1 MINFKKD
8 GFRKGGSDFGGRPK
22 FGGGR
27 SGGSERFGGND
38 RGGDR
43 GGRDDRGS
51 RSGGSPELFSAVCT
65 ACKKQCEVPFRPS
78 ADKPVYCRDCFMNHD
93 KGFVQDTRSDNRRG
107 GDDSRRESRPPQ
119 RDSQYSRPEINAGQK
134 SAGNDELKK
143 QIAILESKVNRIIEL
158 LTVEVKS
165 PEVIET
171 PKAPKVEKVAV
182 KEIKAK
188 TVKSKATEVKPKA
201 KVTKVVEKVAS
212 KTPAKKKVVEKTV
225 KKAKK

>member
-27 SGGSERFGGND
+27 SGGNERFGGND

-43 GGRDDRGS
+43 GHRDDRGS
-51 RSGGSPELFSAVCT
+51 RSGGSSELFSAVCT

-93 KGFVQDTRSDNRRG
+93 KGFVQDTRPSSSRG
-107 GDDSRRESRPPQ
+107 GDDSRRESRPSQ
-119 RDSQYSRPEINAGQK
+119 RDTQYGRPEINAGQK
-134 SAGNDELKK
+134 SADNDELKK

-158 LTVEVKS
+158 LTVEVKA
-165 PEVIET
+165 PEIIEA
-171 PKAPKVEKVAV
+171 PKAVKVI
-182 KEIKAK
+182 KEVKAK
-188 TVKSKATEVKPKA
+188 TVKSKVTEVKPKA
-201 KVTKVVEKVAS
+201 KAAKVVEKA
-212 KTPAKKKVVEKTV
+212 AKKVPVKKTVVVKTV